1 MRRLSVLLVAA
12 AALGAMGCGGRAAT
26 KPLPPSG
33 LSPAEVKRIQ
43 AASEKSH
50 DSLDETAGGPKKKSA
65 PAGQT
70 LAAPTGSTAPDT
82 TEPKDGE
89 LVARSGKVLGQDP
102 EGCTWLEGEAV
113 VVIGPEASRH
123 QAHAAALEQARAA
136 AVQDFLGISVN
147 SKFMDFQQEGL
158 RKDAHLTESIL
169 QTTRNGN
176 IIKEK
181 VLEEGF
187 QDIPASAGAPVCPAC
202 RYHMRMKACVLPKDA
217 TADKDFRVEL
227 EVSQARFFAGDEAT
241 ITVTATRD
249 CTVYLYDV
257 YDLGE
262 VDKTALVIP
271 NDAIPNKT
279 LKAGESWTYPS
290 DDDKKAGIHLVAE
303 LAKADQ
309 DVSAEVIRVI
319 ASKVPLRKGV
329 YDPTD
334 GGYLGVL
341 SRLHRS
347 QVEWTE
353 DAAAYTIYKK

>member
-1 MRRLSVLLVAA
+1 MRRLSVFLIAA
-12 AALGAMGCGGRAAT
+12 AALGALGCGGRAAT
-26 KPLPPSG
+26 KPLPSSG

-50 DSLDETAGGPKKKSA
+50 DSLDEAAGAPKKKPA
-65 PAGQT
+65 PAGQA
-70 LAAPTGSTAPDT
+70 LAAPTGSTAP
-82 TEPKDGE
+82 EPAAPQSGD
-89 LVARSGKVLGQDP
+89 LVERHGTVLGQDP
-102 EGCTWLEGEAV
+102 DGCTWLQGDAAV
-113 VVIGPEASRH
+113 VVGPEVSRH
-123 QAHAAALEQARAA
+123 QAHASAMEQARAA
-136 AVQDFLGISVN
+136 AVQDFLGVNIN

-181 VLEEGF
+181 VLEEGY
-187 QDIPASAGAPVCPAC
+187 QDIQANGNTPACPAC
-202 RYHMRMKACVLPKDA
+202 LYRLKLKACVLPRDA
-217 TADKDFRVEL
+217 GADKDFRVEL
-227 EVSQARFFAGDEAT
+227 EVSQARFFAGDEAA

-303 LAKADQ
+303 LAKGDQ